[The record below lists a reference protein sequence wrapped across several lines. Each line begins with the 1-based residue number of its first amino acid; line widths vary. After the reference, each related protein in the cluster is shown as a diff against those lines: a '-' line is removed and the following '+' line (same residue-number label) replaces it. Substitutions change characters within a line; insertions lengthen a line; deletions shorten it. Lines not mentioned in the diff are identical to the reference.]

1 MAKTPIVRKYM
12 KKASRTF
19 REDEEMAPCMSILA
33 RSSFPAIPV
42 VNEDNKVVGLLTEKD
57 VIRTVINWAYDQRAG
72 GCVGDYMSSLE
83 VVVTPEMDLLTA
95 ARAFLECN
103 FSCLPVME
111 GDKLIGRVTRHDVLR
126 GLEKWA
132 TEINKER
139 ASRLTKTPEHER
151 PSAMG
156 EIQKIAASHT
166 REQLSEIFR
175 KNR

>member
-1 MAKTPIVRKYM
+1 MAKTPIVKKYM
-12 KKASRTF
+12 KKPSRTF

-42 VNEDNKVVGLLTEKD
+42 LNEDDEVVGLLTEKD

-72 GCVGDYMSSLE
+72 GKVGEYMSPLE
-83 VVVTPEMDLLTA
+83 VMVTPEMDLLTA
-95 ARAFLECN
+95 ARAFMECN
-103 FSCLPVME
+103 FSCLPVIDGE
-111 GDKLIGRVTRHDVLR
+111 RLVGRITRHDVLR

-139 ASRLTKTPEHER
+139 AGRLTKTPDHER

-156 EIQKIAASHT
+156 EIQKVASSHT
-166 REQLSEIFR
+166 REQLSQIFR
-175 KNR
+175 KN